1 MDTLPVNERLR
12 ATVELFEFGVRVM
25 RENLRRQCPD
35 ACDIDIEERL
45 RHWLHER
52 PGAEQGDAVGR
63 VVRLSSAS
71 R

>member
-1 MDTLPVNERLR
+1 MDTLPVDERLR
-12 ATVELFEFGVRVM
+12 ATVELFELGVRLM
-25 RENLRRQCPD
+25 RENLRRQFPD
-35 ACDIDIEERL
+35 ACDVDIEQRL

-63 VVRLSSAS
+63 AVRLSSAS

>member
-1 MDTLPVNERLR
+1 MDPLPEPERLR
-12 ATVELFEFGVRVM
+12 ATVDLFELGVRLM
-25 RENLRRQCPD
+25 RENLRRQFPD
-35 ACDIDIEERL
+35 ASATDIEQRL

-63 VVRLSSAS
+63 PVRLPLAS

>member
-1 MDTLPVNERLR
+1 MDTRPGDERLR
-12 ATVELFEFGVRVM
+12 ATVELFDLGVGLM
-25 RENLRRQCPD
+25 RENLRRQFPD
-35 ACDIDIEERL
+35 ACDDDIEQRL

-63 VVRLSSAS
+63 AVCLSSAS